1 MPDERVL
8 AIGGLAGK
16 VVRIALDQGFARA
29 QEAVAEEELGRL
41 ARCLAEELGMAGI
54 HRAKSVKVCHCA
66 RAGGPSA
73 ATETRVTDRRN
84 GRRST

>member
-1 MPDERVL
+1 VPDERVL

-41 ARCLAEELGMAGI
+41 AEELGMAGI
-54 HRAKSVKVCHCA
+54 HRH
-66 RAGGPSA
+66 
-73 ATETRVTDRRN
+73 
-84 GRRST
+84 

>member
-1 MPDERVL
+1 MAGWRGSGQTLGHLVPDERVL

-54 HRAKSVKVCHCA
+54 HRH
-66 RAGGPSA
+66 
-73 ATETRVTDRRN
+73 
-84 GRRST
+84 